1 MRRDFWYVSP
11 IVLALLLLSPLGFLT
26 PAAAQEPAKEEVQEA
41 GESETREAD
50 ALFEEEAWEPALRA
64 YGKVIQENPRNG
76 HAWFQFGLT
85 LHYMGRYRDALRAYA
100 QAVKLDFELPVTWYN
115 IACSHAR
122 LAQKEK
128 AIEALEKAVEAGFEA
143 FDYAAQDPDLAPLR
157 GDERFEA
164 LISKGEEAATKAR
177 LEEAERLFA
186 ERRWDEAAKAYRE
199 ALAKDPSPA
208 EAWFNYGIC
217 LHQQKDY
224 KGAIDAYRKAMAGGV
239 NAALCAYDIACA
251 HALLGEKD
259 QAFEWLEK
267 IDPAEFESFADYL
280 ETDSDLAALRD
291 DPRFQALLERV
302 EGKPKEEQARKDAE
316 AAFASGA
323 WQEAARA
330 YAIVTEQNPNDGE
343 AWFRLGYARHLLE
356 DFDGAIEAFT
366 HAAALGFSPATANYN
381 IACGHARKN
390 EKEKA
395 LDALE
400 KAIAAG
406 FGDVEMLRNDPDLEA
421 IRGEE
426 RFEQLLER
434 LKK

>member
-1 MRRDFWYVSP
+1 
-11 IVLALLLLSPLGFLT
+11 
-26 PAAAQEPAKEEVQEA
+26 
-41 GESETREAD
+41 
-50 ALFEEEAWEPALRA
+50 
-64 YGKVIQENPRNG
+64 
-76 HAWFQFGLT
+76 
-85 LHYMGRYRDALRAYA
+85 YRDALRAYA

-122 LAQKEK
+122 LAEKEKALDALEK
-128 AIEALEKAVEAGFEA
+128 AIEAGFDA

-164 LISKGEEAATKAR
+164 LISKGEEAAAKAR
-177 LEEAERLFA
+177 LEEAEHLFA
-186 ERRWDEAAKAYRE
+186 ERRWDEAARAYRE

-217 LHQQKDY
+217 LHQQQDY
-224 KGAIDAYRKAMAGGV
+224 KAAIDAYRKAMARGV
-239 NAALCAYDIACA
+239 NAAICAYDIACA

-280 ETDSDLAALRD
+280 ETDSDLATLRD
-291 DPRFQALLERV
+291 DPRFQALLERI
-302 EGKPKEEQARKDAE
+302 EGKPQEEGARKDAE
-316 AAFASGA
+316 GARKDAETAFASGA
-323 WQEAARA
+323 WEEAARA
-330 YAIVTEQNPNDGE
+330 YAIVTGENPDDGE

-356 DFDGAIEAFT
+356 DFDGAIEAFA
-366 HAAALGFSPATANYN
+366 HAAALEYSPATSYYN

-400 KAIAAG
+400 KAITAG

-426 RFEQLLER
+426 RFERLVER